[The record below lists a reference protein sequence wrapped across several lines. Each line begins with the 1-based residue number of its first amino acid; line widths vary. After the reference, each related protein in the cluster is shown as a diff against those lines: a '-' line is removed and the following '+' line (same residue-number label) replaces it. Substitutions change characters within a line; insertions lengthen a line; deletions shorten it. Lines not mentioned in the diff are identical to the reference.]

1 MQDVQSKLR
10 KNLPGPRQ
18 VSQLLK
24 VRVCDENVNAILSIW
39 SPGEEVVNALK
50 EGACVSLYN
59 VVASGKRYYFFSQER
74 NNCIARGTYVNAG
87 FFYG

>member
-10 KNLPGPRQ
+10 QNLPGPRQ

-39 SPGEEVVNALK
+39 SPSEEVVNALK

-59 VVASGKRYYFFSQER
+59 VVASGKRYYFLTREEY
-74 NNCIARGTYVNAG
+74 NCIARGTYWIFMSKYV
-87 FFYG
+87 